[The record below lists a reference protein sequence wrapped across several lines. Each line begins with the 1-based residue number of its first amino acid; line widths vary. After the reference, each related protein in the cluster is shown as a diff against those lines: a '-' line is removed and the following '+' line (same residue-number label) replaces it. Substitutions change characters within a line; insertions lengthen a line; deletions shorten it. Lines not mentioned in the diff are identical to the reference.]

1 MRDFR
6 AIIKILKEYA
16 SHESKKKVYDKDVAE
31 LLKISQTQF
40 ATLKR
45 RNSTPYV
52 QILEF
57 CNTYEVSCKD
67 IFFG

>member
-16 SHESKKKVYDKDVAE
+16 SHESNKKVYDKDVAE
-31 LLKISQTQF
+31 LLKISQMQF

-57 CNTYEVSCKD
+57 CNTHEVCCKD
-67 IFFG
+67 IFFD